1 MIFMHITGTKYH
13 FRARGKDK
21 TFSYKLRVEKYF
33 HLQSMQYLSLK
44 LIIYHSNEDLQNK
57 TSALTILISLVMQK
71 QKQNY
76 LIKHRVS

>member
-44 LIIYHSNEDLQNK
+44 LIIYHSNVGF
-57 TSALTILISLVMQK
+57 T
-71 QKQNY
+71 KQNIDINHTY
-76 LIKHRVS
+76 LSCYAKTKTKLSNKK